1 MREAGKMRAW
11 RYIAGLL
18 VFLAVVAAG
27 LTLARLSIAGYA
39 VRSAMSAAGLENPKA
54 RVSGFSLD
62 KITFTRLAAGPEGGE
77 AFRFDAA
84 EARYH
89 WRKLLFE
96 RRVEVIAFGPGEARL
111 EVAPDGTVRLPGIEQ
126 QSGGGGIG
134 ALPFDKLTAHDIR
147 LVVAAPR
154 GSATGS
160 LRADYDAASGGGV
173 SLQLQTQSAGSDA
186 VTVEDAA
193 LRLELALS
201 ADGLIKLSG
210 DFAGDVVS
218 EFGPVR
224 DVDLSFD
231 GEGPFGRDR
240 ADGTKAPFNASGK
253 VRLHSAQVNLVEIES
268 LAAITD
274 EQRTAIFGAPSLSI
288 EAGIDVALT
297 DNGFAVTIADAPLV
311 MRAGEAGQANGA
323 DGRAELII
331 AAEDG
336 APLFVRSDDG
346 ARIGFAVAMKGAGL
360 SMAATVDAQTK
371 NDGWSLYV
379 PLQIGDYRSDTLS
392 LGHASAVIRADLA
405 PDRVNAEVTTTT
417 NLRSATIGRL
427 VIVDA
432 PVTTNLL
439 IDADLDAKRALI
451 TAPGAE
457 CITLARATFTLKQ
470 QDTDAALKD
479 LNLCGEAGALID
491 LQWSG
496 APRSGFTGVLTADAV
511 RYRIGETR
519 IAGRAPEIH
528 FSGVYQPADNQTTMS
543 GTIDGGALTLN
554 EMLRYTGAHGRFD
567 FALDK
572 ESMRSSA
579 VLDTVRITQNEVSPR
594 IAPVIASGAAVL
606 EAGNVRF
613 DYALRTPRG
622 DALGAGEGVHD
633 VATASGASTF
643 HFDEIVFDK
652 DGVQPARLAPV
663 LKGYIGETTGAAG
676 GSAAFS
682 WAPSGVS
689 SSAKLTFHDV
699 TFGGPTRV
707 VNETIGLN
715 GEIDFKNLWPV
726 ATDGAQTI
734 KVGGIDL
741 DALQLEGGE
750 VRFDMPGDETLRV
763 ERALFPWF
771 GGELGVD
778 DAVASLAGGEATA
791 PLRANNIDLAK
802 ALEYIDADGLSGEGL
817 LSGVLPLVV
826 KEGKAHI
833 ENGVLQSQGPGAIRY
848 RGEAAAQAAEAGD
861 QSQIAFD
868 LLRDLR
874 YDEMKVMVNGPLD
887 GRLNFQLT
895 FVGTGEVGVNQ
906 QQVRVP
912 VIYKIAL
919 DAALLELLNQ
929 AVLTQD
935 VELLIERSLEGE
947 E

>member
-1 MREAGKMRAW
+1 MREVSKMRAW
-11 RYIAGLL
+11 QYILGAL

-27 LTLARLSIAGYA
+27 LYLVRLPVAGYA
-39 VRSAMSAAGLENPKA
+39 LRSAMSAAGLENPKA
-54 RVSGFSLD
+54 RVSGLSLE
-62 KITFTRLAAGPEGGE
+62 KISLAGVAAGPEGGE
-77 AFRFDAA
+77 AFIIDTV

-89 WRKLLFE
+89 WRTLLFK
-96 RRVEVIAFGPGEARL
+96 RRVEAITVGPGEARL
-111 EVAPDGTVRLPGIEQ
+111 EVAADGTVRLPGIEQ
-126 QSGGGGIG
+126 KSGGGDAGG
-134 ALPFDKLTAHDIR
+134 FPFDKFAARDIR

-160 LRADYDAASGGGV
+160 LRADYDAASGGGA
-173 SLQLQTQSAGSDA
+173 SLQLQTQSAGSDT
-186 VTVEDAA
+186 VTVEGAA

-210 DFAGDVVS
+210 SFAGDVVS

-224 DVDLSFD
+224 DVDLTFD
-231 GEGPFGRDR
+231 GESPFGRDL
-240 ADGTKAPFNASGK
+240 ADGTKAPFNASGRI
-253 VRLHSAQVNLVEIES
+253 RLHSAQVNLIEIES

-274 EQRTAIFGAPSLSI
+274 EQRAAIFGAPSLSI

-297 DNGFAVTIADAPLV
+297 DEGLAVTVADAPLV
-311 MRAGEAGQANGA
+311 MRAGKAGQANGVE
-323 DGRAELII
+323 GRAELIVT
-331 AAEDG
+331 AEDG
-336 APLFVRSDDG
+336 APLFERSDDG

-379 PLQIGDYRSDTLS
+379 PLQIGEYRSDILS

-417 NLRSATIGRL
+417 NLRSASIGRL
-427 VIVDA
+427 TIKDA
-432 PVTTNLL
+432 PLTTNLL
-439 IDADLDAKRALI
+439 IDADLAAKRAVI
-451 TAPGAE
+451 TMPDEE
-457 CITLARATFTLKQ
+457 CIALARARLILEQ

-479 LNLCGEAGALID
+479 LNLCGEAGALVD
-491 LQWSG
+491 LNWSG
-496 APRSGFTGVLTADAV
+496 APRSDFTGVLTADAV

-528 FSGVYQPADNQTTMS
+528 FSGAYLPADNQTTMS

-554 EMLRYTGAHGRFD
+554 EMLRFTGAHGHFD

-594 IAPVIASGAAVL
+594 IAPVMASGAAVL

-622 DALGAGEGVHD
+622 AALGSGKGVHD
-633 VATASGASTF
+633 VTTASGASTF
-643 HFDEIVFDK
+643 HFDEIVFAK
-652 DGVQPARLAPV
+652 DGVQPAKLAPV
-663 LKGYIGETTGAAG
+663 LKGYIGETTGAAS

-682 WAPSGVS
+682 WAPSGVA
-689 SSAKLTFHDV
+689 SSAKFAFRDV

-707 VNETIGLN
+707 VNKTIGLT

-734 KVGGIDL
+734 NVGGIDL

-750 VRFDMPGDETLRV
+750 IRFDMPGDETLRI

-771 GGELGVD
+771 DGELGVV
-778 DAVASLAGGEATA
+778 DAIASLAGGETTA
-791 PLRANNIDLAK
+791 PLRAENIDLAK
-802 ALEYIDADGLSGEGL
+802 VLDYIDADGLSGEGL

-826 KEGKAHI
+826 EDGKARI
-833 ENGVLQSQGPGAIRY
+833 ENGFLQSQGPGAIRY
-848 RGEAAAQAAEAGD
+848 RGETAAQAAEADD

-874 YDEMKVMVNGPLD
+874 YDELKVMINGPLD

-895 FVGTGEVGVNQ
+895 FVGSGEVGVNQ

-929 AVLTQD
+929 AVLTRD
-935 VELLIERSLEGE
+935 VELLIERAQQGE